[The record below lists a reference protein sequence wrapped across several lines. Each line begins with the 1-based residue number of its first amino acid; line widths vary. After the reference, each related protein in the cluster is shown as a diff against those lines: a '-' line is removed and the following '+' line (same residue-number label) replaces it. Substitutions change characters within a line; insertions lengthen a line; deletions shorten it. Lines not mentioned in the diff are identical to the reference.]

1 MVVVDWNAGAST
13 INYISA
19 RNRVGEV
26 GRFVARFIDLCHQHG
41 FVQFPNLHVIGHS
54 LGYL

>member
-13 INYISA
+13 INYVTA
-19 RNRVGEV
+19 RNRVGDV
-26 GRFVARFIDLCHQHG
+26 GRFVGRFIDLCHLHG

-54 LGYL
+54 LG